1 MIVIG
6 LTSIMYHLKFNL
18 RKEVIDM
25 NLEQAKSKKAQ
36 LETEVESVRQELY
49 NQSIEKSKLDAQVQN
64 IQNEMELKS
73 RSVNLQQQEI
83 NTLATAIEVMER

>member
-1 MIVIG
+1 
-6 LTSIMYHLKFNL
+6 
-18 RKEVIDM
+18 M

-49 NQSIEKSKLDAQVQN
+49 NQSIEKSKLDAQIQN

-73 RSVNLQQQEI
+73 RSVNLKQQEI
-83 NTLATAIEVMER
+83 NTLAIAIEVMER

>member
-1 MIVIG
+1 
-6 LTSIMYHLKFNL
+6 
-18 RKEVIDM
+18 M

-36 LETEVESVRQELY
+36 LEKEVESVRQELY

-73 RSVNLQQQEI
+73 RSVNTKQQEI
-83 NTLATAIEVMER
+83 NTLAIAIEVMER

>member
-1 MIVIG
+1 
-6 LTSIMYHLKFNL
+6 MYHLKFNL

-73 RSVNLQQQEI
+73 RSVNLKQQEI
-83 NTLATAIEVMER
+83 NTLAIAIEVMER

>member
-1 MIVIG
+1 
-6 LTSIMYHLKFNL
+6 
-18 RKEVIDM
+18 M

-64 IQNEMELKS
+64 IQNEMEIKS
-73 RSVNLQQQEI
+73 RSVNIKQQEI

>member
-1 MIVIG
+1 
-6 LTSIMYHLKFNL
+6 
-18 RKEVIDM
+18 M

-73 RSVNLQQQEI
+73 RSVNLKQQEI

>member
-1 MIVIG
+1 
-6 LTSIMYHLKFNL
+6 MYHLKFKL

-25 NLEQAKSKKAQ
+25 NLDQAKSKKAQ
-36 LETEVESVRQELY
+36 LENEVENVRQELY

-73 RSVNLQQQEI
+73 RSVNLKEQEI
-83 NTLATAIEVMER
+83 NILATAIEVMER

>member
-1 MIVIG
+1 
-6 LTSIMYHLKFNL
+6 
-18 RKEVIDM
+18 M

-73 RSVNLQQQEI
+73 RSVNLKQQEI
-83 NTLATAIEVMER
+83 NILATAIEVMER

>member
-1 MIVIG
+1 
-6 LTSIMYHLKFNL
+6 MYHLKFNL

-73 RSVNLQQQEI
+73 RSVNIKQQEI
-83 NTLATAIEVMER
+83 NTLAIAIEVMER

>member
-1 MIVIG
+1 
-6 LTSIMYHLKFNL
+6 MYHLKFNL

-73 RSVNLQQQEI
+73 RSVNLKQQEI

>member
-1 MIVIG
+1 
-6 LTSIMYHLKFNL
+6 
-18 RKEVIDM
+18 M

-64 IQNEMELKS
+64 NRIQES
-73 RSVNLQQQEI
+73 RPQQQTTR
-83 NTLATAIEVMER
+83 NQYSCYSY

>member
-1 MIVIG
+1 
-6 LTSIMYHLKFNL
+6 
-18 RKEVIDM
+18 M

-36 LETEVESVRQELY
+36 LETEVESVRQALY

-73 RSVNLQQQEI
+73 RSVNLKQQEI